1 MSYCT
6 INFMR
11 ALLPKSITIGN
22 DNVTTPVLNKPGNT
36 ATIDN
41 RTAQLLINFS
51 SQEIDA
57 RLSAIYVVPL
67 KRVKTHEEDLTSD
80 CKSGDKV
87 VYVGD
92 NGAYRAG
99 CLVRIG
105 DNTGSEVNEVDLLP
119 DEVASIDTVALV
131 KPVTRN
137 FTRGGNSIMSLVAFP
152 DPIPLACAR
161 MAVAAIIDKMF
172 VAEQDPDVSNYG
184 KNQRTLASAALDEV
198 MAGTIRLHGQE
209 FVGRRFVR
217 TQLRDTMNV
226 SGEIQR
232 GGGKE
237 S

>member
-11 ALLPKSITIGN
+11 ALLPKPITIGN
-22 DNVTTPVLNKPGNT
+22 DNVTTPVLNKPGTT
-36 ATIDN
+36 ATIDI
-41 RTAQLLINFS
+41 RTAQIFINFA

-80 CKSGDKV
+80 CRTGDKK
-87 VYVGD
+87 VYISD
-92 NGAYRAG
+92 NGAFRAG
-99 CLVRIG
+99 CLARLG
-105 DNTGSEVNEVDLLP
+105 DDNGSEVNEVDILP
-119 DEVASIDTVALV
+119 DDAYSIGEVALLRPIS
-131 KPVTRN
+131 RN
-137 FTRGGNSIMSLVAFP
+137 FSKSGTILSLVAFP

-161 MAVAAIIDKMF
+161 MAVAAIIDKQF
-172 VAEQDPDVSNYG
+172 VAEQSPDVSDYG
-184 KNQRTLASAALDEV
+184 KKQRTLAAAALDEV

-217 TQLRDTMNV
+217 TQLRDTTNV

-237 S
+237 V